1 MELSIKN
8 KVIDDFLKIKEK
20 INNKINI
27 NDDYK
32 EEVKFLKIKGGI
44 ILKKISSYSIETFKK
59 IANNQLFHNKNM
71 SFIIHK
77 MMNTVL
83 EIIGL
88 DVVYCNKLLKYFGK
102 GFLLFD
108 KFIKKYK
115 LPEKYYKEYFYAT
128 FTGLMFAIFGKIKN
142 FELYYTIIKLWILT
156 DNIFDN
162 KSEFKEN
169 SYEWKNDI
177 ITFFKDDNWKDPNIR
192 KEIIKKGGPIMECVE
207 KIENMKMNNTRR
219 NGLYL
224 RFYKLFKYCYL
235 SESSNSKDNMNDIEQ
250 LELSCLKAKKSIDIF
265 LYALDCK
272 RKSINLYDLYYYSLL
287 IQLLDDLMDIQKD
300 KIEGINTIFTGDI
313 KSNTINAITLIEFLK
328 LSNDKNMHI
337 FYECSIY
344 MCIDYNSNYFEEWF
358 IQKIRKEIN
367 IIDLQYCN
375 LREIDSIAE
384 PNIMNKLISIYLGR
398 Y

>member
-8 KVIDDFLKIKEK
+8 KVIDDFLKIK
-20 INNKINI
+20 NKINI

-32 EEVKFLKIKGGI
+32 EKVQFSKIKGGI
-44 ILKKISSYSIETFKK
+44 IVKKISSYFIGTLKK
-59 IANNQLFHNKNM
+59 IADNQLFHNKNM
-71 SFIIHK
+71 SFIIRE

-83 EIIGL
+83 GIIGL
-88 DVVYCNKLLKYFGK
+88 DVVYCNKLLKYFGN
-102 GFLLFD
+102 GFLLFEN
-108 KFIKKYK
+108 FMKKYQ
-115 LPEKYYKEYFYAT
+115 LPDKYYKEYFYAT
-128 FTGLMFAIFGKIKN
+128 FTGIMFLVFGKIKN

-156 DNIFDN
+156 DNVFDN
-162 KSEFKEN
+162 KSDF
-169 SYEWKNDI
+169 EWKNDI

-207 KIENMKMNNTRR
+207 KIENMKMNNKRK

-224 RFYKLFKYCYL
+224 RFYKLFKFCYL
-235 SESSNSKDNMNDIEQ
+235 SELSNNKNNKSDAEK
-250 LELSCLKAKKSIDIF
+250 LEWACLKSKKSIDIF
-265 LYALDCK
+265 LYSLNCK

-287 IQLLDDLMDIQKD
+287 IQLFDDLIDIQKD
-300 KIEGINTIFTGDI
+300 KIEGVNTIFTGDI
-313 KSNTINAITLIEFLK
+313 KNNTVNAITLIEFLK

-344 MCIDYNSNYFEEWF
+344 MFIDYNSNYFEEWF

-367 IIDLQYCN
+367 MMDLQYYN
-375 LREIDSIAE
+375 MREIDSIVD
-384 PNIMNKLISIYLGR
+384 PNIMNKLIYIYLGR